1 MKIRN
6 AVRMRLGTAATA
18 IALAAPVPALGQ
30 EAAPGAGAELGLE
43 EIVVT
48 ARKRDESLI
57 DVPVSITAFSETEI
71 QSAGIARPQDFVALT
86 PNMTMIQTQ
95 NQGTSFIV
103 VRGISQARN
112 SEPSVA
118 VSIDGV
124 LLSNPSA
131 FNQELF
137 DIQSIEVLKGPQG
150 ALYGRNAIGGAIIIR
165 TREPSRD
172 EIDGRVT
179 LGYDSGPGYY
189 ARGGVGGPVA
199 GSETLRFMVSGS
211 YYDTDGF
218 IDNSY
223 LGEEADPFKDLSGRA
238 RLIWDVSEDFTA
250 DFRVSASKTET
261 QALYFNIT
269 EDVNDTSLDVRV
281 NNRGVNERNMFG
293 LSMKL
298 DWETSVGTLTSITAY
313 DTLDEI
319 LTGDQFNFLPVEE
332 SVLYAF
338 FGADQA
344 QHQWLDVSSVSQE
357 LRLTSPSDQRL
368 RWITGVY
375 AIATDRFI
383 STGNVFDLSPFIP
396 GWQVPEVK
404 EDPLPYFDPQF
415 SFLADEQDNL
425 AWAVFGEIEYDI
437 SERLELAV
445 ALRYDRD
452 DRENTTRTP
461 DEFLPTDDAVSGEVR
476 DETWD
481 EWQPKLTLTYK
492 ASDELVVYG
501 GYSRGFRSG
510 GFNQTGVG
518 AANIPGVNDLFDK
531 EVADT
536 FEAGAKALFLDRRLS
551 VNGSLYY
558 TEAEGSY
565 FFVYDP
571 NTGTQNLGNLDEVEY
586 KGAELEFQAAAAEW
600 LDLYARF
607 GWTDSEIK
615 KSSRDPDDVGNQAP
629 LVSKYTVN
637 LGAQFK
643 GMLPFG
649 EDLGWFIRP
658 DYQIIGDTYWYPD
671 NYTVRDPVN
680 LLNLRAGVNGEAWRF
695 TVWSRNLTD
704 EEYNAEWS
712 PGPLSFPSP
721 GYTNNF
727 VFKALPMVWG
737 LELSYR
743 F

>member
-30 EAAPGAGAELGLE
+30 DAAPDAGADLGLE

-218 IDNSY
+218 IDNTY
-223 LGEEADPFKDLSGRA
+223 LGEQADPFKDLSGRA

-518 AANIPGVNDLFDK
+518 AANIAGVNDLFDK

-643 GMLPFG
+643 GILPFG

-680 LLNLRAGVNGEAWRF
+680 LLNLRAGVNGEAWTF

-712 PGPLSFPSP
+712 PGPQFFPNP

>member
-30 EAAPGAGAELGLE
+30 EAAPGAGADLGLE

-165 TREPSRD
+165 TREPRRD

-218 IDNSY
+218 IDNTY
-223 LGEEADPFKDLSGRA
+223 LGEQADPFKDLSGRA

-518 AANIPGVNDLFDK
+518 AANIAGVNDLFDK

-680 LLNLRAGVNGEAWRF
+680 LLNLRAGVNGEAWTF